1 MREQRKVVTILFCDL
16 VGSTALG
23 ESTDPEALRARMRR
37 YFEDLREILERHGG
51 SVEKFVGDAVMAI
64 FGIPVSHEDDALR
77 AVRAAAEMREAVA
90 AHGLEARIGINTGE
104 VVVGGE
110 GETLVTGDAVN
121 VAARLEQAA
130 SSGEIL
136 IGAETR
142 ALVRDAVTAEPLE
155 PLELKGKSRPV
166 EAHRILG
173 VVEDATAIGRNLA
186 APLVGRERE
195 RQRLWRAFEDAV
207 ADSACQL
214 FTLLGPA
221 GVGKSRLVAD
231 FLERVGA
238 QADVL
243 RGRCLSYGEG
253 ITYWPLVEM
262 LVPLDIEPER
272 VAASSPAETRV
283 AFRKLLEARA
293 TERPQVA
300 VIDDLQWAE
309 PEFVDL
315 VEHVADLSRD
325 APIFLLCVA
334 RNELLDAR
342 PDWSGGK
349 LNATS
354 LLLEPL
360 GADDCET
367 LIDNLLGERDLGA
380 DARER
385 ITTASGG
392 NALFVEE
399 MVAMVRESGD
409 GDHLA
414 VPPTITALLQARIDA
429 LDPELRVV
437 LERAAIEGEVFHV
450 GAVEDLASGSTRA
463 ALDEQL
469 AALVRKDLVRPEHSL
484 IAGQDA
490 YRFRHLLIREA
501 AYAAMPKEL
510 RAQLHERYAE
520 WLERTADESA
530 FELDE
535 IVGYHLERAF
545 VLRQELGT
553 RDEEL
558 AIRAAARLLAAGR
571 RALNR
576 ADHPAAAGLLQ
587 RAVSVRSPDDR
598 VHLRAMFELARVFMR
613 RGEFE
618 PADPQLLATIEL
630 ARAVGDEGI
639 LARAR
644 LGYNSLR
651 VRVDSAA
658 TVEDELA
665 EALEIADSLEGTDE
679 RAALVTALTEVG
691 TCKFQLGLAGEGE
704 VDLERAAELAR
715 EMGDA
720 VLLRE
725 VMGAR
730 LRPAGWGPMP
740 ASDGVVLC
748 EGLLEASDANAALKA
763 QALQI
768 LALFR
773 AMLGEVE
780 ASRRAAT
787 DARSLLDE
795 FDYKMHKGLYAGDIG
810 VSELIGRDLDR
821 AEFELRRGHDVLVA
835 MGDIG
840 VRSTI
845 DAVLADVL
853 FLQGK
858 HPEALEFADS
868 SRTIAAV
875 DDLDAQPRWRTARAR
890 VLSYRGE
897 HDEALALL
905 EEAVELVEPI
915 DFLELK
921 AYVHDVLAE
930 ALARVHRIDDAMRAV
945 ERAIAFHEQKGNVVS
960 AARSRSVLD
969 GLRAGPPS

>member
-1 MREQRKVVTILFCDL
+1 
-16 VGSTALG
+16 
-23 ESTDPEALRARMRR
+23 
-37 YFEDLREILERHGG
+37 
-51 SVEKFVGDAVMAI
+51 
-64 FGIPVSHEDDALR
+64 
-77 AVRAAAEMREAVA
+77 
-90 AHGLEARIGINTGE
+90 
-104 VVVGGE
+104 
-110 GETLVTGDAVN
+110 
-121 VAARLEQAA
+121 
-130 SSGEIL
+130 
-136 IGAETR
+136 
-142 ALVRDAVTAEPLE
+142 
-155 PLELKGKSRPV
+155 
-166 EAHRILG
+166 
-173 VVEDATAIGRNLA
+173 
-186 APLVGRERE
+186 
-195 RQRLWRAFEDAV
+195 
-207 ADSACQL
+207 
-214 FTLLGPA
+214 
-221 GVGKSRLVAD
+221 
-231 FLERVGA
+231 
-238 QADVL
+238 
-243 RGRCLSYGEG
+243 
-253 ITYWPLVEM
+253 
-262 LVPLDIEPER
+262 
-272 VAASSPAETRV
+272 
-283 AFRKLLEARA
+283 
-293 TERPQVA
+293 
-300 VIDDLQWAE
+300 
-309 PEFVDL
+309 
-315 VEHVADLSRD
+315 
-325 APIFLLCVA
+325 
-334 RNELLDAR
+334 
-342 PDWSGGK
+342 
-349 LNATS
+349 
-354 LLLEPL
+354 
-360 GADDCET
+360 
-367 LIDNLLGERDLGA
+367 
-380 DARER
+380 
-385 ITTASGG
+385 
-392 NALFVEE
+392 
-399 MVAMVRESGD
+399 
-409 GDHLA
+409 
-414 VPPTITALLQARIDA
+414 
-429 LDPELRVV
+429 
-437 LERAAIEGEVFHV
+437 
-450 GAVEDLASGSTRA
+450 
-463 ALDEQL
+463 
-469 AALVRKDLVRPEHSL
+469 
-484 IAGQDA
+484 
-490 YRFRHLLIREA
+490 
-501 AYAAMPKEL
+501 
-510 RAQLHERYAE
+510 
-520 WLERTADESA
+520 
-530 FELDE
+530 
-535 IVGYHLERAF
+535 
-545 VLRQELGT
+545 
-553 RDEEL
+553 
-558 AIRAAARLLAAGR
+558 
-571 RALNR
+571 
-576 ADHPAAAGLLQ
+576 
-587 RAVSVRSPDDR
+587 
-598 VHLRAMFELARVFMR
+598 MFELARVFMR

-618 PADPQLLATIEL
+618 LADPQLLATIEL

-821 AEFELRRGHDVLVA
+821 AEFELRRGHEVLVA

-858 HPEALEFADS
+858 HDEALEFADS
-868 SRTIAAV
+868 SGTIAAV

-921 AYVHDVLAE
+921 AYVHDVHAE
-930 ALARVHRIDDAMRAV
+930 ALARVDRIDEAVGAV

-960 AARSRSVLD
+960 SARSRAVLD
-969 GLRAGPPS
+969 GLRPGRRS

>member
-1 MREQRKVVTILFCDL
+1 MREQRKVVTVLFCDL

-37 YFEDLREILERHGG
+37 YFDDLRTILERHGG
-51 SVEKFVGDAVMAI
+51 SVEKFVGDAVMAV

-77 AVRAAAEMREAVA
+77 AVRAAAEMRTAIA

-130 SSGEIL
+130 PNGEIL
-136 IGAETR
+136 IGARTR
-142 ALVRDAVTAEPLE
+142 ALVRDAVRAEELE

-166 EAHRILG
+166 EAHRLVE
-173 VVEDATAIGRNLA
+173 VVDDAAPIARNLT

-195 RQRLWRAFEDAV
+195 RQRLRRAFEDAV
-207 ADSACQL
+207 ADRTCQL

-221 GVGKSRLVAD
+221 GIGKSRLVAD
-231 FLERVGA
+231 FLDRLGVE
-238 QADVL
+238 ADVL

-262 LVPLDIEPER
+262 LVRLGVDPESV
-272 VAASSPAETRV
+272 VASTPAETRV

-293 TERPQVA
+293 AERPQVA

-315 VEHVADLSRD
+315 VEHVAELSRD

-334 RNELLDAR
+334 RNELLDIR
-342 PDWSGGK
+342 PGWSGGK

-360 GADDCET
+360 DADDCET
-367 LIDNLLGERDLGA
+367 LIGNLLGERDLGI

-385 ITTASGG
+385 ITAASGG

-414 VPPTITALLQARIDA
+414 VPPTINALLQARIDA

-450 GAVEDLASGSTRA
+450 GAVADLVPDSARA
-463 ALDEQL
+463 ALEEHF
-469 AALVRKDLVRPEHSL
+469 AGLVRKDLVRPERSL
-484 IAGQDA
+484 IAGQDG

-501 AYAAMPKEL
+501 AYASMPKEL

-535 IVGYHLERAF
+535 IVGYHLEQAL
-545 VLRQELGT
+545 VLRQELGA

-558 AIRAAARLLAAGR
+558 ATRAAARLVAAGE
-571 RALNR
+571 RALSR
-576 ADHPAAAGLLQ
+576 ADHAAAGGLLQ
-587 RAVSVRSPDDR
+587 RAVTVRSADDR
-598 VHLRAMFELARVFMR
+598 IHLLAMFQLARVLMR
-613 RGEFE
+613 RGAFE
-618 PADPQLLATIEL
+618 PADAQLLATIEL
-630 ARAVGDEGI
+630 ARAVGDHGI

-651 VRVDSAA
+651 VRVDSGA
-658 TVEDELA
+658 TVENELA
-665 EALEIADSLEGTDE
+665 QALEIAESLEGSDE
-679 RAALVTALTEVG
+679 LAALVTAYTEVG
-691 TCKFQLGLAGEGE
+691 TCKFQLGRAGEGE
-704 VDLERAAELAR
+704 VDLERAAALAR
-715 EMGDA
+715 EMGDV

-740 ASDGVVLC
+740 ATEGVALC
-748 EGLLEASDANAALKA
+748 EGLLSAHDANAALKA

-768 LALFR
+768 LALFQ
-773 AMLGEVE
+773 AMLGDVE
-780 ASRRAAT
+780 ASRRAAAE
-787 DARSLLDE
+787 ARSLLDE
-795 FDYKMHKGLYAGDIG
+795 FDFRMHKGLYAGDIG
-810 VSELIGRDLDR
+810 VSELIGRDLER
-821 AEFELRRGHDVLVA
+821 AEAELRRGHDVLVEI
-835 MGDIG
+835 GDVG
-840 VRSTI
+840 VRSTV
-845 DAVLADVL
+845 DAVLSDVL
-853 FLQGK
+853 FLQGR
-858 HPEALEFADS
+858 HDEALELADS
-868 SRTIAAV
+868 SRAIAAV
-875 DDLDAQPRWRTARAR
+875 DDLDSQPRWRAARAR
-890 VLSYRGE
+890 ALSARGDHE
-897 HDEALALL
+897 EALALL
-905 EEAVELVEPI
+905 GEAVALVEPI

-921 AYVHDVLAE
+921 GYVHDVLAE
-930 ALARVHRIDDAMRAV
+930 ALARVDRIDEAARAI
-945 ERAIAFHEQKGNVVS
+945 ERAIALHEQKGNVVS

-969 GLRAGPPS
+969 GLRAGRPS